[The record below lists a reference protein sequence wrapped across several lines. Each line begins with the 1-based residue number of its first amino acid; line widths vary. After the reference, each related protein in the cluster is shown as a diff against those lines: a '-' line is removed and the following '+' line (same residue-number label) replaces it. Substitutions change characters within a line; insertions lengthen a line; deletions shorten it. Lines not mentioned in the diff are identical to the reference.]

1 MAHVQDGSG
10 QVSFFP
16 TRSLGVGD
24 HPTMQVRRPLHTS
37 EKSECRNQTNPYP
50 MRQFLK
56 TLIFL

>member
-37 EKSECRNQTNPYP
+37 ETKWLQKPNKPLSNAS
-50 MRQFLK
+50 
-56 TLIFL
+56 IS

>member
-37 EKSECRNQTNPYP
+37 DECRNQTNPYP